1 MGNPKEIAYGQ
12 AGGPGQGFTRF
23 QIAGDPSPY
32 YPLWAAG
39 SMVTTNPAHFM
50 EARGGV
56 YRYGR
61 QIVGG
66 LKNLYSDGN
75 VLRPIMASAT
85 KILNGTRQLLLGGL
99 VAGNYDAILQGRHQ
113 FCYTAPNNNQILS
126 AGIVVNGE
134 ICYADT
140 TNAANAYG
148 AMKEGFTFAASTLT
162 VANGGTLV
170 TATLANAFAGA
181 AALTGP
187 YAYNPNFPN
196 PRNGDVLEV
205 VDGGLSRFFR
215 LYNLSG
221 NTARIF
227 PAYTGA
233 GGAGLTYR
241 IWRTGYG
248 SWSRLVQLYNGNNRM
263 GYYAGSTTTNQD
275 LSGGGVGTLMAVDLA
290 TGAHYASPRLVDAL
304 GADTGVEARAVDCCY
319 FKGYLLYGARGA
331 ISWTVP
337 GFPTNFAT
345 GFGITDLPAA
355 STSAINI
362 DGNFLFFEQI
372 GDQVLAFF
380 ESAIYL
386 VQATGVV
393 PEFTVYKISDCVAP
407 LLPGIRDPQR
417 DTTFDSNTVAYT
429 RPSAPGR
436 GTLYYAS
443 EEGIEQLAGMS
454 PKPISRP
461 VETYPFP
468 AGDGSFMLHYDRGLS
483 ALLWIDAAQNV
494 GLMYQPEFEHWF
506 EINLADIGE
515 TRGLASVLATNSPAS
530 PAVAGYPARRYRQS
544 SLAYWRSSDKNIYA
558 LCPSQ
563 VDPDTTT
570 DSIIGWRIAFPLI
583 SCGDVYDTFQ
593 FGGLKPLLR
602 GSKVADLLWTVYEG
616 SNPYSMVPRQTG
628 LFAFDVGMGNS
639 RETLGGKSDAAYIG
653 INLSGT
659 AYVELVGAAIY
670 PVQQESRR

>member
-1 MGNPKEIAYGQ
+1 VGNPKEIAYGH

-32 YPLWAAG
+32 FPLWAAG
-39 SMVTTNPAHFM
+39 SMFTTNPAHFM
-50 EARGGV
+50 EARGGA

-61 QIVGG
+61 LIVGG
-66 LKNLYSDGN
+66 IRNLYTDGN
-75 VLRPIMASAT
+75 VLRPIMAGAT
-85 KILNGTRQLLLGGL
+85 KIVNGPRQLLLGGL
-99 VAGNYDAILQGRHQ
+99 AGGMYDAILEGRNQ

-134 ICYADT
+134 ICHADT
-140 TNAANAYG
+140 TTAANGYG

-162 VANGGTLV
+162 ATFNATNVL
-170 TATLANAFAGA
+170 ATLANAFAGA
-181 AALTGP
+181 AVLTGP

-196 PRNGDVLEV
+196 PRNGDILEI
-205 VDGGLSRFFR
+205 VDGTSRFFR
-215 LYNLSG
+215 LYAIAG
-221 NTARIF
+221 NAARIF
-227 PAYTGA
+227 PAYTGP

-275 LSGGGVGTLMAVDLA
+275 LTGGGVGTLMAVDMA
-290 TGAHYASPRLVDAL
+290 TGAHYASPHLVDAL
-304 GADTGVEARAVDCCY
+304 GADTGVEARAVDVCY

-345 GFGITDLPAA
+345 GFGATDLPAA

-393 PEFTVYKISDCVAP
+393 PEFTVYKVSDCVAP

-417 DTTFDSNTVAYT
+417 DSSIDSNTVAYT

-461 VETYPFP
+461 VETYNFP
-468 AGDGSFMLHYDRGLS
+468 GNDGSFMLHYDRGLN
-483 ALLWIDAAQNV
+483 ALLWIDAKQNR
-494 GLMYQPEFEHWF
+494 GLMYQPDYDYWF
-506 EINLADIGE
+506 EINLSDLGE
-515 TRGLASVLATNSPAS
+515 TRGLASVLATNSPGS
-530 PAVAGYPARRYRQS
+530 PAVGGYPARRYRQS
-544 SLAYWRSSDKNIYA
+544 TLAYWRVTDHNIYA
-558 LCPSQ
+558 LQPGQ
-563 VDPDTTT
+563 LDPDSTAV
-570 DSIIGWRIAFPLI
+570 SEISWQIAFPI
-583 SCGDVYDTFQ
+583 VSCGDVYDTFQ
-593 FGGLKPLLR
+593 FGGFKPLLR
-602 GSKVADLLWTVYEG
+602 AAAAASDLNWEVFEG
-616 SNPYSMVPRQTG
+616 SNPYLMISRQQGTFDSDLG
-628 LFAFDVGMGNS
+628 LGNS
-639 RETLGGKSDAAYIG
+639 REILGAKSDADFIALRLFG
-653 INLSGT
+653 FRF
-659 AYVELVGAAIY
+659 VELVGAAIY
-670 PVQQESRR
+670 PVQNDSRR